1 MASGPDLLA
10 SLFSGGVG
18 SGGVGSGGA
27 GSGGAGSGGAGS
39 GGAGSGGARP
49 LPRRVLAMKAPATD
63 GRPAGEFAPP
73 ASRRRTAIW
82 DMHASVHCSIIGTCL
97 SSAEIRRLL
106 VKLCVPGAETADD
119 HDLHKQGVGLAG
131 KAHGGGKFI
140 QKALDHRHE
149 QAIRQFAKAKDEATL
164 GQLWGDAVK
173 RGDIPGAYWA
183 LLSHPLA
190 TDALMR
196 KAFGD
201 VHMLSHMIGAANR
214 ADIRRLCRLEEEN
227 AALSARIEAQQR
239 QLRDGFTERDGRISL
254 LNDALS
260 RALVRAPALP
270 ETVSDDAR
278 AAREAIRDLE
288 GRLDRETARRVRLE
302 GRLDA
307 TLRAQSQ
314 AETARRDAV
323 RECEDLRRELALA
336 EAQIAGLLAQE
347 STEQPTA
354 GQESAASVAHG
365 STALQLD
372 GVQVLY
378 VGGRTH
384 QVPQIK
390 AVVERAGGALL
401 YHDGGI
407 EHSTALLPGLV
418 SRADCTV
425 FPVDCISHDAMG
437 LLKRQCRQAAKP
449 FVPLRTSSLASLLA
463 GLVLLELREN
473 SAK

>member
-10 SLFSGGVG
+10 SLFSGGV
-18 SGGVGSGGA
+18 SGGS
-27 GSGGAGSGGAGS
+27 
-39 GGAGSGGARP
+39 RP
-49 LPRRVLAMKAPATD
+49 LSRRVLAMKAPVME
-63 GRPAGEFAPP
+63 GRQAGEFVPP
-73 ASRRRTAIW
+73 VSRKRTTIW
-82 DMHASVHCSIIGTCL
+82 DMHHSVHCSIIGTCL

-106 VKLCVPGAETADD
+106 VKLDVPGAETADD
-119 HDLHKQGVGLAG
+119 HDLHKQGVALAG

-149 QAIRQFAKAKDEATL
+149 TAIRQFAKAKDEAAL
-164 GQLWGDAVK
+164 GRLWDDAAR

-183 LLSHPLA
+183 TLSHPLA

-196 KAFGD
+196 KAFGN

-214 ADIRRLCRLEEEN
+214 ADIRRLCQLEEEN
-227 AALSARIEAQQR
+227 AAQSARIEAQQR
-239 QLRDGFTERDGRISL
+239 QLRDGFTERDGRIRL
-254 LNDALS
+254 LNDALG
-260 RALVRAPALP
+260 RALARAPALP
-270 ETVSDDAR
+270 ETVADDAR

-288 GRLDRETARRVRLE
+288 GRLDRETARHARLE
-302 GRLDA
+302 GRLEA
-307 TLRAQSQ
+307 ALRTQSQ
-314 AETARRDAV
+314 AETARRIAV

-347 STEQPTA
+347 STKQESTKQESTKQATA
-354 GQESAASVAHG
+354 GQDPAGTVAHD
-365 STALQLD
+365 SIALQL
-372 GVQVLY
+372 GGAQVLY
-378 VGGRTH
+378 VGGRAH

-390 AVVERAGGALL
+390 AVVERAGGVLL

-437 LLKRQCRQAAKP
+437 LVKRQCRQAAKP

-463 GLVLLELREN
+463 GLARLELQQ
-473 SAK
+473 SP